1 MILEGEKLYKVLDR
15 CEDLFP
21 NWHREGDSFW
31 NSKTGEIVTK
41 EGTSMH
47 DAVYRP
53 PKEDY

>member
-21 NWHREGDSFW
+21 NWHKEGDSFW

-41 EGTSMH
+41 EGTSMR